1 MKGYQQYFD
10 GVGAVLEKIRGT
22 QGEKIE
28 EAAKLVAKAVADDSL
43 IYVYGA
49 GHSNLIAEEVF
60 YRAGSLVPVSHIVDI
75 SLSGTVGV
83 TKSEFMERLEGVGPV
98 LYNHTRPEPGSV
110 FIVISNSGRNAA
122 PIEVAR
128 EAQKHGHPVIA
139 ITSVTYSTEQSSR
152 HSSGKKLL
160 DYADVVLD
168 NCGAFGD
175 VCVEIPDMERPV
187 GPTSGVAGAFLIH
200 AVMVQAIFNLV
211 EMGVEPPVFISG
223 NRDDGRKLNQGLLDR
238 YWSRIRNW

>member
-1 MKGYQQYFD
+1 MKGYEMYFQ
-10 GVGAVLEKIRGT
+10 GVGEVLQTIRET
-22 QGEKIE
+22 QGPNIEK
-28 EAAKLVAKAVADDSL
+28 AAQYVADAIANDKL

-60 YRAGSLVPVSHIVDI
+60 YRAGSLAPVSHIVDV

-83 TKSEFMERLEGVGPV
+83 TKSEFMERLEGIGPV

-122 PIEVAR
+122 PIEVAA
-128 EAQKHGHPVIA
+128 EAKKHGHPVIA
-139 ITSVTYSTEQSSR
+139 ITSVKYSKSQESR
-152 HSSGKKLL
+152 HSSGKLLL

-168 NCGAFGD
+168 NCGDFGD
-175 VCVEIPDMERPV
+175 VCVKIPGFDRQV
-187 GPTSGVAGAFLIH
+187 GPTSGVTGAYLIH
-200 AVMVQAIFNLV
+200 ATMVQAIYNLV
-211 EMGVEPPVFISG
+211 ERGIEPPVFVSG
-223 NRDDGRKLNQGLLDR
+223 NRDDGRKLNQAIIDR